1 MYMRQPTNREEMI
14 SQNFYAVEEV
24 ADLLKVDP
32 RTIRTAIHSGKLKA
46 ARVGRHFRIAE
57 EDLKK
62 YLEFDKTDTR
72 RKG

>member
-1 MYMRQPTNREEMI
+1 MRQPTNREEMI

>member
-1 MYMRQPTNREEMI
+1 MI

-62 YLEFDKTDTR
+62 YLEFDKM
-72 RKG
+72 

>member
-1 MYMRQPTNREEMI
+1 MRQPTNREEMI

-62 YLEFDKTDTR
+62 YLEFDKM
-72 RKG
+72 

>member
-1 MYMRQPTNREEMI
+1 MI
-14 SQNFYAVEEV
+14 PSQFYTVEEV

-32 RTIRTAIHSGKLKA
+32 RTIRAAIHSGKLKA

-62 YLEFDKTDTR
+62 YLEFDKR
-72 RKG
+72 

>member
-1 MYMRQPTNREEMI
+1 MI
-14 SQNFYAVEEV
+14 PSQFYTVEKV

-62 YLEFDKTDTR
+62 YLESDR
-72 RKG
+72 R

>member
-1 MYMRQPTNREEMI
+1 MI
-14 SQNFYAVEEV
+14 DGKFFTVEEV

-32 RTIRTAIHSGKLKA
+32 RTIRAAIHGGKLVA

-72 RKG
+72 R